1 MYQNS
6 LLTSYIFPIAV
17 LGPPLGQAMLR
28 AEALKTT
35 MPVILEVQQKDSGS
49 KKAMKRL
56 ILDMTQCRPED
67 RPSMDDVELQLT
79 AIEGEITVMIY
90 YVSIYL

>member
-1 MYQNS
+1 M
-6 LLTSYIFPIAV
+6 V
-17 LGPPLGQAMLR
+17 R
-28 AEALKTT
+28 AEALKKT
-35 MPVILEVQQKDSGS
+35 MPFILEVQQKESSS

-56 ILDMTQCRPED
+56 ILDMTQYSPED